1 LAQWSLDLGRI
12 AKIGGFPLDLALG
25 AAPIRI
31 AVSQFRGDSVNSSA
45 QFLNPAEAARRLGV
59 SAKALRL
66 YEARGLIAPVRTAAG
81 WRAYGPDE
89 MARVAE
95 IAALRELGLSL
106 AQVAR
111 VLDGD
116 SKSLEPAL
124 AAHQAALEGR
134 VHQLAGAVDKVRR
147 LRADLAG
154 GRAPAP
160 SELAR
165 LLKPASSF
173 SVAFELAFDLAFD
186 LPWPWGG
193 ERFELQD
200 IRALNYIIGPLGSGK
215 TQLAKR
221 IAETLPGAAFLGL
234 DRLADGGAS
243 AKAHLARDPALKSR
257 VDQTLAWLVEDGATI
272 SEALVCLLAGL
283 ETEGPTVL
291 VIDMLEQGLDKATQ
305 EALIARLRR
314 RGSGCP
320 PLFFLTR
327 SSSILDLDAVGNDE
341 SIILCPANHSPPT
354 NVRPYPG
361 SPGFEAVATCLAS
374 PEVRART
381 EGVIAWRPQV
391 A

>member
-1 LAQWSLDLGRI
+1 
-12 AKIGGFPLDLALG
+12 
-25 AAPIRI
+25 
-31 AVSQFRGDSVNSSA
+31 VNASA
-45 QFLNPAEAARRLGV
+45 QFLNPSEAARRLGV

-111 VLDGD
+111 VLEGD

-124 AAHQAALEGR
+124 AEHQAALEGR

-173 SVAFELAFDLAFD
+173 GVAFDLAFD

-200 IRALNYIIGPLGSGK
+200 IRSLNYIIGPLGSGK
-215 TQLAKR
+215 TQLARR

-234 DRLADGGAS
+234 DRLANGEAA
-243 AKAHLARDPALKSR
+243 AKAQLARDPALKSR
-257 VDQTLAWLVEDGATI
+257 VDRTLAWLVEDGATI
-272 SEALVCLLAGL
+272 SEALTCLLAGL
-283 ETEGPTVL
+283 EAEGPTVL

-314 RGSGCP
+314 RGSGCR

-341 SIILCPANHSPPT
+341 TIILCPANHSPPT

-361 SPGFEAVATCLAS
+361 FPGFEAVATCLAS

>member
-1 LAQWSLDLGRI
+1 
-12 AKIGGFPLDLALG
+12 
-25 AAPIRI
+25 
-31 AVSQFRGDSVNSSA
+31 VSSST
-45 QFLNPAEAARRLGV
+45 QFLSPSEAAKRLGI

-111 VLDGD
+111 VLEGY
-116 SKSLEPAL
+116 SESLEPAL

-134 VHQLAGAVDKVRR
+134 VHQLVDAVDKVRR
-147 LRADLAG
+147 LRADLSG

-165 LLKPASSF
+165 LLRPASSF
-173 SVAFELAFDLAFD
+173 SVVFDLAFE

-200 IRALNYIIGPLGSGK
+200 IRSLNYIIGPLGSGK
-215 TQLAKR
+215 TRLARR

-234 DRLADGGAS
+234 DRLTDGGAS
-243 AKAHLARDPALKSR
+243 ARAHLARDPALKSR

-283 ETEGPTVL
+283 EAEGPTVL
-291 VIDMLEQGLDKATQ
+291 IIDMLEQGLDKATQ

-314 RGSGCP
+314 RGSGFP
-320 PLFFLTR
+320 PLFLLTR
-327 SSSILDLDAVGNDE
+327 SSSILDLDAAGDDE

-361 SPGFEAVATCLAS
+361 FPGFEAVATCLAS